1 MSDLFTVNCAR
12 VKNKRK
18 YSVKYPVNDFIT
30 NRIKQFPKE
39 DREWNSA
46 SYSWE
51 LKAYTLFKLIESFKN
66 TKGIF
71 FDFGDIENKK
81 LFIKIFE
88 SERLKILE
96 KERQKEE
103 LEKNKLIWVQFKN
116 ELETTYKEHSVFA
129 HSFLNKNIKLYPHQI
144 IASLFLNKTRNA
156 LISHEMGLGKSLVSI
171 LFSEMNTFNKVV
183 VITPNSLKFNYYYE
197 VEKFTQSK
205 AHVIGWKH
213 NKYTIAESKYI
224 ILNYEFFNTG
234 HKINMDNKWKKLNIG
249 LINCVICDECF
260 PYDTLIDTDH
270 GKIKI
275 GDIVE
280 NKLNVKISTYN
291 HRLKTIE
298 TKSIARYLY
307 NGYKNVIKVKLSN
320 GNIIECTPEHKFY
333 SVDENKYKSIEL
345 FKIGE
350 QLYEYSE
357 EEKNSNKNYKM
368 FGMRNRIQAKKEQS
382 ILLFK
387 NLFYKIYRKRK
398 FKKTNENFTIE
409 RNFISIINKRVFDLW
424 KRISNQRIHKK
435 EILFNNV
442 LCDMENETTRYS
454 EKSSFKRNLSKNIEW
469 LKESI
474 YGEPTIIRKYFKKND
489 IKESY
494 VQTGEH
500 RKNEIKKNRKYFFIK
515 RWKWSIN
522 KTTINIIFS
531 NIRNYIYGNGITNT
545 NTNTLTTNENKS
557 SFATNSLQ
565 SGYRYS
571 RNKTSNRSRWKFAQN
586 EEMEIFRQKKNRN
599 ISIVRVESFEIL
611 ESRDR
616 SELGKSCNGY
626 TKVYDLEINDNHN
639 YFANNILVS
648 NCHRLKN
655 DTSNTYKNYK
665 RIFDDK
671 IFVNNEISKVYL
683 SGTPTPNKA
692 YELYTVLNQI
702 SPLDFPTKSYF
713 YSYYC
718 GMAYDTQGFGGW
730 ATDIDKQRFEELFY
744 KIAPYTHRKRKF
756 EVLTDL
762 PDKIYQK
769 VMLEMDS
776 PEYKVYVDIEKG
788 IANEFTLDE
797 KTIGIT
803 KLIRLRQYTSTLK
816 VPIVYDL
823 INDILDTGEKIVVVD
838 YFKDSL
844 YELKRRFGDIAC
856 LHTGDQ
862 TVEERSEMVKEF
874 QNPESKI
881 KIFLGS
887 IQTCNYGLTLTAA
900 SKLFIL
906 TLPYSVGEYDQVS
919 DRLHRISQKDV
930 VNIYPLIFRET
941 IDEMVFFAIE
951 GKRKEINKVMD
962 NEEYI
967 SNVDESI
974 ISDIINKIKSK
985 YK

>member
-1 MSDLFTVNCAR
+1 MNDIFTVNCSR

-18 YSVKYPVNDFIT
+18 YSIKYPVNDFIT
-30 NRIKQFPKE
+30 NKIKQFPKE
-39 DREWNSA
+39 EREWNSV
-46 SYSWE
+46 SNSWE
-51 LKAYTLFKLIESFKN
+51 LKAYSLFKLIESFKN
-66 TKGIF
+66 SKGIF

-88 SERLKILE
+88 KE
-96 KERQKEE
+96 KEKIIEKEKQIEE
-103 LEKNKLIWVQFKN
+103 LEKNKLIWVQFKT
-116 ELETTYKEHSVFA
+116 ELETTYKEHSILA
-129 HSFLNKNIKLYPHQI
+129 HSFLNNNVKLYPHQI
-144 IASLFLNKTRNA
+144 VASLFLNKTRNA
-156 LISHEMGLGKSLVSI
+156 LISHEMGLGKTLVSI
-171 LFSEMNTFNKVV
+171 LFAEMNTFNKVV
-183 VITPNSLKFNYYYE
+183 VIAPNSLKFNYYYE

-213 NKYTIAESKYI
+213 NKYTIGESKYI

-249 LINCVICDECF
+249 LINSVICDE
-260 PYDTLIDTDH
+260 
-270 GKIKI
+270 
-275 GDIVE
+275 
-280 NKLNVKISTYN
+280 S
-291 HRLKTIE
+291 
-298 TKSIARYLY
+298 
-307 NGYKNVIKVKLSN
+307 
-320 GNIIECTPEHKFY
+320 
-333 SVDENKYKSIEL
+333 
-345 FKIGE
+345 
-350 QLYEYSE
+350 
-357 EEKNSNKNYKM
+357 
-368 FGMRNRIQAKKEQS
+368 
-382 ILLFK
+382 
-387 NLFYKIYRKRK
+387 
-398 FKKTNENFTIE
+398 
-409 RNFISIINKRVFDLW
+409 
-424 KRISNQRIHKK
+424 
-435 EILFNNV
+435 
-442 LCDMENETTRYS
+442 
-454 EKSSFKRNLSKNIEW
+454 
-469 LKESI
+469 
-474 YGEPTIIRKYFKKND
+474 
-489 IKESY
+489 
-494 VQTGEH
+494 
-500 RKNEIKKNRKYFFIK
+500 
-515 RWKWSIN
+515 
-522 KTTINIIFS
+522 
-531 NIRNYIYGNGITNT
+531 
-545 NTNTLTTNENKS
+545 
-557 SFATNSLQ
+557 
-565 SGYRYS
+565 
-571 RNKTSNRSRWKFAQN
+571 
-586 EEMEIFRQKKNRN
+586 
-599 ISIVRVESFEIL
+599 
-611 ESRDR
+611 
-616 SELGKSCNGY
+616 
-626 TKVYDLEINDNHN
+626 
-639 YFANNILVS
+639 
-648 NCHRLKN
+648 HRLKN
-655 DTSNTYKNYK
+655 DTSNTYINYK
-665 RIFDDK
+665 RIFNDK

-718 GMAYDTQGFGGW
+718 GMVYDTQGFGGW
-730 ATDIDKQRFEELFY
+730 ATDLDKQKFEELFY

-776 PEYKVYVDIEKG
+776 PEYKIYVDIEKG
-788 IANEFTLDE
+788 IANEFTLNE

-823 INDILDTGEKIVVVD
+823 INNILDTGEKIVVVD

-844 YELKRRFGDIAC
+844 SELKKRFGDIAC

-874 QNPESKI
+874 QNPNSKI

-930 VNIYPLIFRET
+930 VNIYPLIFRDS

-951 GKRKEINKVMD
+951 GKRKEINKVID

-974 ISDIINKIKSK
+974 ISDIVNKIKSK

>member
-1 MSDLFTVNCAR
+1 MLFR
-12 VKNKRK
+12 
-18 YSVKYPVNDFIT
+18 SIP
-30 NRIKQFPKE
+30 
-39 DREWNSA
+39 
-46 SYSWE
+46 
-51 LKAYTLFKLIESFKN
+51 FKLQRKIETFIAPTKYLPNRAIIEVNYIGRKEAQCILIDSEDHLYVTDHCILTHN
-66 TKGIF
+66 T
-71 FDFGDIENKK
+71 
-81 LFIKIFE
+81 
-88 SERLKILE
+88 
-96 KERQKEE
+96 
-103 LEKNKLIWVQFKN
+103 
-116 ELETTYKEHSVFA
+116 
-129 HSFLNKNIKLYPHQI
+129 
-144 IASLFLNKTRNA
+144 
-156 LISHEMGLGKSLVSI
+156 LVSI
-171 LFSEMNTFNKVV
+171 LFAEMNTFNKVV

-205 AHVIGWKH
+205 AHVIGWKK
-213 NKYTIAESKYI
+213 NKNTIEESKYI

-249 LINCVICDECF
+249 LINCVICDE
-260 PYDTLIDTDH
+260 
-270 GKIKI
+270 
-275 GDIVE
+275 
-280 NKLNVKISTYN
+280 S
-291 HRLKTIE
+291 
-298 TKSIARYLY
+298 
-307 NGYKNVIKVKLSN
+307 
-320 GNIIECTPEHKFY
+320 
-333 SVDENKYKSIEL
+333 
-345 FKIGE
+345 
-350 QLYEYSE
+350 
-357 EEKNSNKNYKM
+357 
-368 FGMRNRIQAKKEQS
+368 
-382 ILLFK
+382 
-387 NLFYKIYRKRK
+387 
-398 FKKTNENFTIE
+398 
-409 RNFISIINKRVFDLW
+409 
-424 KRISNQRIHKK
+424 
-435 EILFNNV
+435 
-442 LCDMENETTRYS
+442 
-454 EKSSFKRNLSKNIEW
+454 
-469 LKESI
+469 
-474 YGEPTIIRKYFKKND
+474 
-489 IKESY
+489 
-494 VQTGEH
+494 
-500 RKNEIKKNRKYFFIK
+500 
-515 RWKWSIN
+515 
-522 KTTINIIFS
+522 
-531 NIRNYIYGNGITNT
+531 
-545 NTNTLTTNENKS
+545 
-557 SFATNSLQ
+557 
-565 SGYRYS
+565 
-571 RNKTSNRSRWKFAQN
+571 
-586 EEMEIFRQKKNRN
+586 
-599 ISIVRVESFEIL
+599 
-611 ESRDR
+611 
-616 SELGKSCNGY
+616 
-626 TKVYDLEINDNHN
+626 
-639 YFANNILVS
+639 
-648 NCHRLKN
+648 HRLKN
-655 DTSNTYKNYK
+655 DSSNTYKNYK

-671 IFVNNEISKVYL
+671 IFIKNEISKVYL

-702 SPLDFPTKSYF
+702 SPIDFPTKSYF

-730 ATDIDKQRFEELFY
+730 ATDIDKQRFEELYY

-838 YFKDSL
+838 FFKDSL
-844 YELKRRFGDIAC
+844 YELKKRFGDIAC
-856 LHTGDQ
+856 IHTGDQ

-962 NEEYI
+962 NEEYV

-974 ISDIINKIKSK
+974 ITDIINKIKSK